1 MADVSAMG
9 TMFPE
14 EVVAQIMTKVTGH
27 SALAKLSGSIPVPF
41 TGTDVF
47 TFQLDKEAALV
58 AESGKKGVGGLTLSP
73 VKIAP
78 VKIEYGSRVTDE
90 FMNATEEKQLDIL
103 TSYTDGCSKKF
114 ARALDIMAFHG
125 VNPRDGVAS
134 DLISGKSFDT
144 LVTNKVTYAAAT
156 PDDNVDDAIAL
167 IGDTSDVNG
176 IAMAPAFKNALAKM
190 KNTTGARLYPELGW
204 GSTLS
209 TIQGLPADS
218 NSTVSFGSSKDR
230 AVVGDFQNRFKWG
243 YAKTMT
249 FEIIP
254 YGDPD
259 NTGIDLKGSNQ
270 IYLRCEAYLGFGIL
284 DASGFARIE
293 ATA

>member
-1 MADVSAMG
+1 MADIMTMG
-9 TMFPE
+9 TNFPE
-14 EVVAQIMTKVTGH
+14 EVVNQIFTKVTGH
-27 SALAKLSGSIPVPF
+27 SALAKLSGQIPIAF
-41 TGTDVF
+41 AGNDIF
-47 TFQLDKEAALV
+47 TFQMDKEAALV
-58 AESGKKGVGGLTLSP
+58 AESGKKEVGGAELAP

-78 VKIEYGSRVTDE
+78 VKIEYGARLTDE
-90 FMNATEEKQLDIL
+90 FMNATEEKQLDIM
-103 TSYTDGCSKKF
+103 SAYTDGCAKKF
-114 ARALDIMAFHG
+114 ARALDIMSFHG

-176 IAMAPAFKNALAKM
+176 IAMAPAFKVALAKM

-204 GSTLS
+204 GSTMTS
-209 TIQGLPADS
+209 IQGLPADS
-218 NSTVSFGSSKDR
+218 NSTVSFGTSKDR
-230 AVVGDFQNRFKWG
+230 AIVGDFQNRFKWG

-249 FEIIP
+249 FEVIQ

-259 NTGIDLKGSNQ
+259 NTGKDLKGYNQ
-270 IYLRCEAYLGFGIL
+270 IYLRCEAYIGFGIL
-284 DASGFARIE
+284 DAAGFARIE